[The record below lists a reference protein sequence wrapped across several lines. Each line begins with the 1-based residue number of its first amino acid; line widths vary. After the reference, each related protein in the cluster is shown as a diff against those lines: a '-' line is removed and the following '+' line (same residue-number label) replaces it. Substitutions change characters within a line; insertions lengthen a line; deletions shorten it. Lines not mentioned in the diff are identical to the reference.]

1 MAHYVYLASILA
13 SGAGVMLLGRRIGL
27 RPLGPRLALAVA
39 VTVPAFL
46 ALDALGAWRGWF
58 RSDARL
64 SIAILPPGISFEEP
78 FLLAFLVVLSIVL
91 QRGAA
96 FLLREARE
104 RR

>member
-1 MAHYVYLASILA
+1 MYMAVILVSA
-13 SGAGVMLLGRRIGL
+13 AGVLVLAHRFGL
-27 RPLGPRLALAVA
+27 RVFRPRLVIAVA

-46 ALDALGAWRGWF
+46 AIDALGALRGWF
-58 RSDARL
+58 RSDPHL

-96 FLLREARE
+96 QVLRESGE